1 VAERILEAEVLQVFS
16 LELVLMNPKFSKFQ
30 A

>member
-16 LELVLMNPKFSKFQ
+16 LELVLMNRKFSKFQ